1 MRSPCCRLLPAPI
14 SPPGPC
20 PCVPSPLLKEPPEG
34 LCRCFA
40 FSLSRLKW
48 GTGAVGQSSPH
59 LIRPVMAHTG
69 ICNETAQEASE
80 LWPPSACSVC
90 QRSCQGDSW
99 PLWYCRHCDSERV
112 GHHGRCCVQNRDNLP
127 DAGPCA
133 DADDC
138 PRNCGKWS
146 NLPRFATCCASCPGS
161 HTDGCAVRQLVVRK
175 NRRAEAS
182 ARANRGGSCAHGC
195 HTFTWQR
202 DMGGHL
208 CCTPCTGRGAPTG
221 RRWTPKGCEGDT
233 PPRPGSRLPRD
244 IAGGGTAPGPSATKA
259 GTGLHIT
266 SLPFSAEGW
275 RHCGEAIV
283 RSIGGSVA
291 RRRPLPSCSQ
301 AEVDLGQ
308 TCRLLHAWFHT
319 RFDPLFNEAPS
330 TAAED
335 VATIAEPLKAMTH
348 TSHST
353 RVVRC
358 SRATPP

>member
-1 MRSPCCRLLPAPI
+1 
-14 SPPGPC
+14 
-20 PCVPSPLLKEPPEG
+20 
-34 LCRCFA
+34 
-40 FSLSRLKW
+40 
-48 GTGAVGQSSPH
+48 
-59 LIRPVMAHTG
+59 MAHTG

-146 NLPRFATCCASCPGS
+146 NLPGFATCCASCPGS

-208 CCTPCTGRGAPTG
+208 CCTPCIGRGAPTG

-244 IAGGGTAPGPSATKA
+244 TAGGGTAPRPSAAKA

-308 TCRLLHAWFHT
+308 TCWLLHAWFHT

-358 SRATPP
+358 SRANPP